1 MAVSGADLVARAKR
15 KLGDQYVYGATGPNT
30 FDCSGLM
37 QETYGEVGIKIP
49 RTSEEQWRFGT
60 AVSADQ
66 LQAGDLVFTGGSDGT
81 ASNPGHVG
89 MYDGAGGVIQAPH
102 TGTVVQ
108 VTPLKDFG
116 ATGYR
121 RMPGVTGGAGAGQVG
136 GVITAGGG
144 VLGDV
149 GGTLNGTFGG
159 SLFSWPDQ
167 IVGAFGDVDKV
178 FTELYHEFALFTQ
191 PSTWIRIGAGLFGFV
206 FLIGGLVLLAREVKN
221 Q

>member
-15 KLGDQYVYGATGPNT
+15 KLGDPYVYGATGPNS
-30 FDCSGLM
+30 FDCSGLI

-60 AVSADQ
+60 AVGADE
-66 LQAGDLVFTGGSDGT
+66 LQAGDLVFTAGSDGT

-102 TGTVVQ
+102 TGTDVQ

-116 ATGYR
+116 ATGFR
-121 RMPGVTGGAGAGQVG
+121 RMPGVTGGGAGSVVG
-136 GVITAGGG
+136 IVGDAVGAVGSA
-144 VLGDV
+144 LGS
-149 GGTLNGTFGG
+149 GTFG
-159 SLFSWPDQ
+159 SLFSFPDQ
-167 IVGAFGDVDKV
+167 IVGAFTDADKI
-178 FTELYHEFALFTQ
+178 FADLYHEFALFTA
-191 PSTWIRIGAGLFGFV
+191 PSTWIRIGAGLFGFM
-206 FLIGGLVLLAREVKN
+206 FLLGGLVLLAREVKN